1 MEMTAGSSLRFDDGP
16 HVGGELVEGVGSEAL
31 SDGEVF
37 VKANERAVDRS
48 ATEPFGSRPELRDR
62 LCRDLPGRMQQAPV
76 GLRYAR
82 RDLRRPQDQ
91 KAR

>member
-1 MEMTAGSSLRFDDGP
+1 MEVTAGRVFRFDDRP
-16 HVGGELVEGVGSEAL
+16 HGGGELVEGVGSESL
-31 SDGEVF
+31 SDGEVL
-37 VKANERAVDRS
+37 VKANEGAVDRS
-48 ATEPFGSRPELRDR
+48 ATEPSGSRPELRDR
-62 LCRDLPGRMQQAPV
+62 LCRDLPGRMQQVPV